1 MQMRMIDYQRSL
13 NLEVN
18 SCSLRFAINRSLP
31 QNTVPPKSPIL
42 FNYCYNQTKL
52 FVAFF

>member
-18 SCSLRFAINRSLP
+18 SCSLKSALP

-42 FNYCYNQTKL
+42 FNYGYNQTKL